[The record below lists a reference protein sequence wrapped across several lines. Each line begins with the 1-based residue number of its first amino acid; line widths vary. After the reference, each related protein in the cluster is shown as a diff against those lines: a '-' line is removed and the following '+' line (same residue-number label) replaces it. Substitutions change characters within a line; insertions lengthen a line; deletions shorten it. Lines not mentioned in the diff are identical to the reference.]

1 MGIGE
6 LCLKNSPADI
16 TINIKLED
24 CKETEA
30 DVAAEFYY
38 QCRRLGLLIKM
49 EVKLPSKV
57 HRSGFMR
64 ADALIFQLGTIV
76 CAVEFKGHRK
86 TRLNPESRQYKAYC
100 EQDCSKRH
108 RTPCFCRKGEPVT
121 WYFLISFIKIYF
133 R

>member
-16 TINIKLED
+16 TINIKLKD

-38 QCRRLGLLIKM
+38 QCRRLGLLVKM

-86 TRLNPESRQYKAYC
+86 TRLNPKSRQYKAYSGL
-100 EQDCSKRH
+100 EV
-108 RTPCFCRKGEPVT
+108 PF
-121 WYFLISFIKIYF
+121 FLCCGLSEIDETIDNVIALADKLL
-133 R
+133 